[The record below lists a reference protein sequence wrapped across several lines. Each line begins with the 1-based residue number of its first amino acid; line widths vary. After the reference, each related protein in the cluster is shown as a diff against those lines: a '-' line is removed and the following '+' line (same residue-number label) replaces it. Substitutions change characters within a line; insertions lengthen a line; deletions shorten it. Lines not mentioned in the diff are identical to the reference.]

1 MHNIVRR
8 GGFGLRLID
17 LLTHLI
23 NVVEIAEI
31 GYATQQ
37 LQSLLLMSL
46 NLLGFRNTVSIR
58 RIHTRLTAP
67 RAMPESTPPMARH
80 GAFCSEYLLR
90 ALPYAC
96 SYQFPKCLSQLA
108 YLCNDQPPIMPR
120 SLAKSGFAPRFCTYS
135 EPTGHPQA

>member
-1 MHNIVRR
+1 MLSCAFFKVVSTFINCGAESPINESTTEVMPWHGGNVIAIHWQFRGNVPQRAMHNIVRR

-46 NLLGFRNTVSIR
+46 NLLGFGIR
-58 RIHTRLTAP
+58 FQSA
-67 RAMPESTPPMARH
+67 ESTHA
-80 GAFCSEYLLR
+80 
-90 ALPYAC
+90 
-96 SYQFPKCLSQLA
+96 
-108 YLCNDQPPIMPR
+108 
-120 SLAKSGFAPRFCTYS
+120 
-135 EPTGHPQA
+135 

>member
-96 SYQFPKCLSQLA
+96 SYQFPK
-108 YLCNDQPPIMPR
+108 M
-120 SLAKSGFAPRFCTYS
+120 S
-135 EPTGHPQA
+135 EPTCISMQ